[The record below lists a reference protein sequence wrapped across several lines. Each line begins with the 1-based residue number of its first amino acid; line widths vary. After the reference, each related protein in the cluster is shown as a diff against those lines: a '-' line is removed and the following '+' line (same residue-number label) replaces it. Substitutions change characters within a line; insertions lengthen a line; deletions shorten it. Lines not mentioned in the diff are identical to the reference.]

1 MQLCPLFSTPA
12 CAKQRLVWTLEGVDA
27 AWYLQSWWGPAP
39 GGAALAEKTGM
50 SWGGDV
56 ELLQGALLWI
66 K

>member
-1 MQLCPLFSTPA
+1 M
-12 CAKQRLVWTLEGVDA
+12 WTLEGVDA

-56 ELLQGALLWI
+56 GLLQGALLWI